1 MARTILNFLV
11 VLVAILGGFYQLYLR
26 PTLAKFGLGRIVE
39 NIGNKDACIAVPE
52 LSACE
57 SALLVSVFSLK
68 FFFTHMCSRN
78 RSSPTNGARILGMLY
93 STKSRPLDSH
103 NGAAECDR
111 RISYRLRR
119 DL

>member
-26 PTLAKFGLGRIVE
+26 PTLAKFGLGRVVE

-57 SALLVSVFSLK
+57 SAFFVSVLFYFYSYVLQK
-68 FFFTHMCSRN
+68 SFFTNQRGSYTWH
-78 RSSPTNGARILGMLY
+78 ALLHKVA
-93 STKSRPLDSH
+93 STGLPLW
-103 NGAAECDR
+103 GG
-111 RISYRLRR
+111 
-119 DL
+119 

>member
-26 PTLAKFGLGRIVE
+26 PTLAKFGLGRVVE

-57 SALLVSVFSLK
+57 SVFLVSVLFIFFNSYVLQK
-68 FFFTHMCSRN
+68 SFFTNQQGSYIWHALLN
-78 RSSPTNGARILGMLY
+78 KVV
-93 STKSRPLDSH
+93 STGLPLW
-103 NGAAECDR
+103 GV
-111 RISYRLRR
+111 
-119 DL
+119 

>member
-26 PTLAKFGLGRIVE
+26 PTLAKFGLGRVVE

-57 SALLVSVFSLK
+57 SAFLVSVLI
-68 FFFTHMCSRN
+68 HIYILMCSRN
-78 RSSPTNGARILGMLY
+78 RSSPANGALILGVLY

-103 NGAAECDR
+103 YGAAECDR